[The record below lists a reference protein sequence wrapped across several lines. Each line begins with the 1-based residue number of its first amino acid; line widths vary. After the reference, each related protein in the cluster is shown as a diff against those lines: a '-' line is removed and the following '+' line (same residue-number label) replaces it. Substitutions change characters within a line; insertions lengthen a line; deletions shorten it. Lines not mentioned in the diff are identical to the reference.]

1 MKAAFKQG
9 QLFKAGDA
17 NIFAKE
23 EIKYRN
29 KNYKVYVISVKDG
42 ITVNGIS
49 TDKLWFIIVQYK
61 YLLNTASGNQYRKSN
76 NL

>member
-1 MKAAFKQG
+1 LKAAFKQG

-23 EIKYRN
+23 EIRYRN

-49 TDKLWFIIVQYK
+49 TDKL
-61 YLLNTASGNQYRKSN
+61 
-76 NL
+76 